1 MLGTWRRSSFRTW
14 TPVRCSSFIVTAGSP
29 GRRTTLISQGSFQS
43 PTKTK
48 PHLKVS
54 LHAKDT
60 EGVVCQPTPPFI
72 SQTQKVSTSPNDLF
86 QTRILN
92 ILPYQGVK
100 GILVPQPIYSKW
112 NNGDILLLVLVWQ
125 WCCLLYDFNMT
136 IMISCLWFWWWW
148 WWCLFYSVTMM
159 ILFIFLVTIVAW
171 WVWCLPHWWCLVYG
185 SSSPVWGGG
194 HHRKSLGRRDRCRL
208 VRYYIWR

>member
-72 SQTQKVSTSPNDLF
+72 SQLQKVSTSPNDLF
-86 QTRILN
+86 QTQILS

-136 IMISCLWFWWWW
+136 IMTSCLWFWWW

-159 ILFIFLVTIVAW
+159 ILFMFLVTIVAW
-171 WVWCLPHWWCLVYG
+171 WVWCLPHWWRLVYG
-185 SSSPVWGGG
+185 SRSPVWGGG

>member
-14 TPVRCSSFIVTAGSP
+14 TPVRCSSFTVTAGSL
-29 GRRTTLISQGSFQS
+29 GRRMTLILQGSFQS

-60 EGVVCQPTPPFI
+60 PPYI
-72 SQTQKVSTSPNDLF
+72 SQTQKVSVSPTYLF
-86 QTRILN
+86 QTRILS

-100 GILVPQPIYSKW
+100 RILVPQPIYSKW
-112 NNGDILLLVLVWQ
+112 NNGDILLMVLVWQ

-136 IMISCLWFWWWW
+136 IMTSCLWFW
-148 WWCLFYSVTMM
+148 CDNDDVF
-159 ILFIFLVTIVAW
+159 FIFTEWQWWHFVLELCLLYNASCDNYYLVVMVSATLMTP
-171 WVWCLPHWWCLVYG
+171 CLWF
-185 SSSPVWGGG
+185 
-194 HHRKSLGRRDRCRL
+194 
-208 VRYYIWR
+208 

>member
-60 EGVVCQPTPPFI
+60 EGVLCQPTPPYI

-86 QTRILN
+86 KTRILS

-100 GILVPQPIYSKW
+100 GILVPQSIYSKW

-136 IMISCLWFWWWW
+136 IMTSCLWFWWW

-171 WVWCLPHWWCLVYG
+171 WVWCLPHWWRLVYG

-208 VRYYIWR
+208 IRYYIWR